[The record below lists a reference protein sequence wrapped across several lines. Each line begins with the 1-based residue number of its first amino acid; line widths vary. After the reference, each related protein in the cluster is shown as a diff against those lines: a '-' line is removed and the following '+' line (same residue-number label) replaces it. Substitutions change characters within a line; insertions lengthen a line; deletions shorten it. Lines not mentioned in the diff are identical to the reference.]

1 MVSLQEYIESLDLA
15 LSFLNN
21 SIDSNTNGSRAYY
34 SRTIHP
40 INGWSGVYTETSGY
54 ILNTLIDCSN
64 IVKSNSI
71 DTLNVEKNMADWLVS
86 IQHVDGAFHPG
97 IYHHSNISKKSVF
110 NTAQVLLGLNDAFI
124 QFGNSKYKS
133 ASELSA
139 NWLIQQYKSNRWI
152 NDENYLPS
160 YYSRVSMALAVSNKM
175 DSSPAKIDVVHD
187 SLSEIAK
194 AIESNGFINR
204 ANFSKRQVTFLHSF
218 VYVVEGYL
226 YSYMITG
233 FPKYLELAKR
243 SVDFL
248 LGIYGKK
255 KALPASFTSSSSMTF
270 WYRCITGE
278 IQFAIILQELFTIT
292 GESIYRSVA
301 SDIIDEIYRIQIK
314 KDTVLYKAGGLLG
327 SYPSY
332 GDYNPFRQLNWA
344 TKFYIDA
351 VLKIKI
357 IPNSSTE
364 YKNRIVLQRPYCAM

>member
-1 MVSLQEYIESLDLA
+1 
-15 LSFLNN
+15 
-21 SIDSNTNGSRAYY
+21 
-34 SRTIHP
+34 
-40 INGWSGVYTETSGY
+40 
-54 ILNTLIDCSN
+54 
-64 IVKSNSI
+64 
-71 DTLNVEKNMADWLVS
+71 
-86 IQHVDGAFHPG
+86 
-97 IYHHSNISKKSVF
+97 
-110 NTAQVLLGLNDAFI
+110 
-124 QFGNSKYKS
+124 
-133 ASELSA
+133 
-139 NWLIQQYKSNRWI
+139 
-152 NDENYLPS
+152 
-160 YYSRVSMALAVSNKM
+160 MALAVSNKM
-175 DSSPAKIDVVHD
+175 DSSPAKIDVAHD

-194 AIESNGFINR
+194 AIESNGFNR
-204 ANFSKRQVTFLHSF
+204 ANCSKRQVTFLHSF

-233 FPKYLELAKR
+233 FPKYLELAKT

-292 GESIYRSVA
+292 GESIYHSVA

-314 KDTVLYKAGGLLG
+314 KDTVFYKAGGILG

-344 TKFYIDA
+344 TKFYNDA

-364 YKNRIVLQRPYCAM
+364 YKNSLSFCHYFHKELI